1 MIFSINIVFLY
12 SLVFFK
18 TNFVKE
24 RYGMFSFAS
33 PTSVLMEQVGWVGP
47 TQPKPGVIFKIG
59 QEFNKKIKRFIYID
73 FQIN

>member
-1 MIFSINIVFLY
+1 
-12 SLVFFK
+12 
-18 TNFVKE
+18 
-24 RYGMFSFAS
+24 MFSFAS